1 MWDMGFNGQWPD
13 GSVKMLYSS
22 SILCSK
28 KKSKKLRN
36 ITSFWAATRRLYNQH
51 NFLVLQ
57 ALLPGSRV
65 PTVCQGLW
73 CSGSDGRQH
82 AAWGNSHFLCFW
94 PLSFLSYRYCAH
106 CIGLP
111 ALQESY
117 AILESRVED
126 VELEVRGLSIYPALH
141 RLLSQI
147 LPYFHKPLTLINT
160 TSSMCLNH
168 CIAYCRFLM

>member
-1 MWDMGFNGQWPD
+1 MWDIWALMGSGQMEVWK
-13 GSVKMLYSS
+13 SYIALQYYV
-22 SILCSK
+22 IK

-94 PLSFLSYRYCAH
+94 PLRFLSYRYCAH

-141 RLLSQI
+141 RLLSLI
-147 LPYFHKPLTLINT
+147 LPYAKWPVFIYLWPWLIRLLV
-160 TSSMCLNH
+160 C
-168 CIAYCRFLM
+168 A